1 MPDIQ
6 TAMQE
11 ALKKTAR
18 AWAAD
23 DDSDAVDVVDVPTD
37 EKSGST
43 LKTFNCI
50 RDNPGKTRQ
59 AIFEMLTAA
68 GVKKGSITSLLS
80 QMIARGNVREVGG
93 LLYAAQDTYEA
104 IRPPQRLLK
113 HLLKRW
119 LQRLRFPQRGP
130 SAMWWTS
137 SVCGKRVLCWTS

>member
-104 IRPPQRLLK
+104 IRPRKKPAATPT
-113 HLLKRW
+113 RW
-119 LQRLRFPQRGP
+119 SRTN
-130 SAMWWTS
+130 SAMA
-137 SVCGKRVLCWTS
+137 